1 MKANLL
7 LCLLPCLIESFEI
20 QSTGIPPIATPFNDS
35 TALINYQDTFKIK
48 NFSQVYAI
56 EVLNNETK
64 ELFVR
69 LFQYELV
76 EGEGL
81 IVGGLNLS
89 QCQTYKSL
97 VVRIIDGRNQG
108 FYIYSI
114 LGINKYTSEVFSIQ
128 QEDCSIE
135 SNTIKLVIVTTV
147 LFVLVALIICVIWCI
162 IKRNF
167 NKKNVKISNKNDRSE
182 NHATKTPDIK
192 RRPGTK
198 FDPYYDYD
206 DPDVQRI
213 YRLPNGDTKEWLN
226 ETTYEIRERGGRRI
240 VKESNGSVNGENDYS
255 DENDSASG
263 DDNYYKDNDL
273 NEENVN
279 VNRDNK

>member
-97 VVRIIDGRNQG
+97 VLELKLKRNR
-108 FYIYSI
+108 YY
-114 LGINKYTSEVFSIQ
+114 SEVFSIQ

-135 SNTIKLVIVTTV
+135 PNTINLIIVTSV
-147 LFVLVALIICVIWCI
+147 LFVLVAIIICVFWCV

-167 NKKNVKISNKNDRSE
+167 KKKKVKISSKNNRSDSQD
-182 NHATKTPDIK
+182 TKTPELK
-192 RRPGTK
+192 RRPGSK
-198 FDPYYDYD
+198 FDPYDDPDDPYD

-213 YRLPNGDTKEWLN
+213 ERLPNGDIKEWLN
-226 ETTYEIRERGGRRI
+226 ETTYEIRERGGGRI
-240 VKESNGSVNGENDYS
+240 VKESNGYINGENDYS
-255 DENDSASG
+255 DESDSASG
-263 DDNYYKDNDL
+263 DDDYYKDNDP

-279 VNRDNK
+279 KDNK